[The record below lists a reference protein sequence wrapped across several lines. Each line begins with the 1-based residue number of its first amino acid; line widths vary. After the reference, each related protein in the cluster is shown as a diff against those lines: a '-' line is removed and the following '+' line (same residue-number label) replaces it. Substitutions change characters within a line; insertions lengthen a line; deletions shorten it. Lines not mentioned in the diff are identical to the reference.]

1 MPISIAR
8 SARAALV
15 AAIASLAAPLAFA
28 APSCSSTDFPNL
40 SVLDC
45 AGWYDG
51 NLFQGGVGATVS
63 SDLLAALQTLSSSSP
78 AFNGASFFGSSS
90 TYLQK
95 QDLATDLGMLYG
107 PAVIGLHYGNFPDT
121 PNLIGNASV
130 LLLINAGTGLS
141 LGAASIPLSGLS
153 DGAVFANGSQP
164 EVPSP
169 APLALLGIGL
179 AALGLSLRARSSA
192 PARPA

>member
-1 MPISIAR
+1 
-8 SARAALV
+8 
-15 AAIASLAAPLAFA
+15 
-28 APSCSSTDFPNL
+28 
-40 SVLDC
+40 
-45 AGWYDG
+45 
-51 NLFQGGVGATVS
+51 
-63 SDLLAALQTLSSSSP
+63 ALQTLSSSSP
-78 AFNGASFFGSSS
+78 AFNGTSFFGSTS
-90 TYLQK
+90 TFLQQ

-141 LGAASIPLSGLS
+141 LGASSIPLDGLS
-153 DGAVFANGSQP
+153 TGAVVSNRSPP